1 MLFIFLL
8 GTNHKSQLTNHKSQ
22 VTNHKLPV
30 TIFFYEKTETNL
42 VATSE
47 LGKKLAGLEEDAG
60 GGGAGTGGRRHGG
73 AGAAATRARRT
84 CGSAAKKIRV
94 PPGDKTPS
102 YCIAFP

>member
-1 MLFIFLL
+1 MAAP
-8 GTNHKSQLTNHKSQ
+8 K
-22 VTNHKLPV
+22 
-30 TIFFYEKTETNL
+30 
-42 VATSE
+42 

-94 PPGDKTPS
+94 PPGDKTPGC
-102 YCIAFP
+102 CIAFPSLFEGKGKNANGRNKTYISLTHSLSIQ